1 MKEFDS
7 GVKYHSLLNL
17 DRHEEINQGKEMNA
31 KIKVILIPS
40 TFKYERKPVICNF
53 FYVKFAVKL

>member
-17 DRHEEINQGKEMNA
+17 DRHEEINEGKEMNA
-31 KIKVILIPS
+31 KIKVILIQS
-40 TFKYERKPVICNF
+40 TIKYEPYPVICNVF
-53 FYVKFAVKL
+53 

>member
-31 KIKVILIPS
+31 KIKVILIQS
-40 TFKYERKPVICNF
+40 TIKYEPYPVICNVF
-53 FYVKFAVKL
+53 